1 MAIGIVRW
9 YFLLLRLELCYAH
22 TGTSETTRETIEVVY
37 NAFNAY
43 AGDIGELKE
52 VGLFAGTWT
61 ALVQVV
67 LTRLGARVLTNASFV
82 SARGCFLFILL
93 RGR

>member
-1 MAIGIVRW
+1 M
-9 YFLLLRLELCYAH
+9 
-22 TGTSETTRETIEVVY
+22 VY

-67 LTRLGARVLTNASFV
+67 LTRLGARVLTIASFV
-82 SARGCFLFILL
+82 SARGLL
-93 RGR
+93 SIYPASWGLNPHIHTHWTHRPARADRPTGVSKITHAK